1 MRSPLSRLALIFFGS
16 ALVALAQPASSTFRT
31 SLLQSWSLGYSYSS
45 RSDLT
50 NNGPAGSIAVN
61 RMDFSFSGRRPISP
75 ENLLVYGFVAA
86 TNEFDTTPG
95 TRLPERLAE
104 VSLNLGLI
112 KRFSPQWGVSAFAR
126 PGVYGDFTEIGDSL
140 NMPVLIL
147 ANYTQRKELV
157 WSFGLNINPLS
168 EYPVLPVAGVRWQFA
183 PAWTFNLGFPQAG
196 LVYAA
201 SPKAIWRAGASIQ
214 GGSFRISENLGVPA
228 PGVDRLANT
237 RLDYRELRFGVG
249 ADLTLPAG
257 FVLTLDAGMV
267 GDRKFDYYDRDYILN
282 GDPAVYGTIALRAG
296 F

>member
-1 MRSPLSRLALIFFGS
+1 MFSLVSRFGLFFGGS
-16 ALVALAQPASSTFRT
+16 ALVALAQPASSTFRS

-45 RSDLT
+45 QSDLT
-50 NNGPAGSIAVN
+50 RDGPAGAVAVN
-61 RMDFSFSGRRPISP
+61 RMDFSFSGRWPISP
-75 ENLLVYGFVAA
+75 ENLMVYGCVVA
-86 TNEFDTTPG
+86 TNEFDPTPG
-95 TRLPERLAE
+95 TPLPERLSE

-112 KRFSPQWGVSAFAR
+112 KRYSPQWSVSLFAR
-126 PGVYGDFTEIGDSL
+126 PGFYGDFTDLGDSL
-140 NMPVLIL
+140 NIPVLFL

-168 EYPVLPVAGVRWQFA
+168 EYPILPVAGVRWQFA

-196 LVYAA
+196 LVYQQN
-201 SPKAIWRAGASIQ
+201 PKAIWRAGVSFQ

-237 RLDYRELRFGVG
+237 RLDYRETRFGVG

-257 FVLTLDAGMV
+257 FVLALDAGLV

-282 GDPAVYGTIALRAG
+282 GDPAVYGSIALRAA